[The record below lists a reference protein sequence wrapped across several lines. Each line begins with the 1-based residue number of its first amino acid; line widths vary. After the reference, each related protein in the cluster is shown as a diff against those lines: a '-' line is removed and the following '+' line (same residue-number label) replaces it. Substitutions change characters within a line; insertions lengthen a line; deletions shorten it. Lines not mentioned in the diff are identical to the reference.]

1 MRNRHA
7 DDAPAGEPSHRERHA
22 ANAGTGFERPQVKRG
37 ERPDAARFEA
47 QERSANT
54 HGGRRRASVRTRSN
68 AAGAGRGASSA
79 LGALSGKKIAIAAA
93 VVVALIALVLFISN
107 GAYSNSVTSKMAL
120 NDDAVTASLV
130 APDNDADASYVLVAA
145 DLQPN
150 DQIGYD
156 GASALDLVRIDPN
169 GPKVSVLAI
178 PANLQT
184 DLSNGEVAAI
194 GREQSIGGDAA
205 LIKEVSSYAGVD
217 IAHYVKIDR
226 AGLSSLVDSLGG
238 VDVDVPEEV
247 DDPHVAPT
255 YVAAGQQTLSGD
267 QAVSVAVAANYA
279 TGSSRKAQ
287 NNALLL
293 QAISAKLSSLSGF
306 DEMTAVDSLAGDI
319 KTDLSSD
326 ALRAL
331 LDQLSDYDFGSAIN
345 CVVPGSDSRND
356 DDQVEFYPSS
366 SSWNKMQTA
375 FSTGQD
381 PAAASNAEVAK
392 VDPSKYSVTVMNGA
406 GQTGAANQ
414 AADALKK
421 AGYTITKTGNTD
433 QAVYT
438 ETLVVYK
445 KKASKTAAQAVART
459 LGTGRAVSASIYYS
473 FDSDLEVIVGS
484 DYSAE

>member
-1 MRNRHA
+1 M
-7 DDAPAGEPSHRERHA
+7 
-22 ANAGTGFERPQVKRG
+22 
-37 ERPDAARFEA
+37 
-47 QERSANT
+47 
-54 HGGRRRASVRTRSN
+54 
-68 AAGAGRGASSA
+68 
-79 LGALSGKKIAIAAA
+79 
-93 VVVALIALVLFISN
+93 ALIALVAFIFT
-107 GAYSNSVTSKMAL
+107 GAYSSSVTSKMAID
-120 NDDAVTASLV
+120 DDAATSALA
-130 APDNDADASYVLVAA
+130 APANDTDAYYVLVAA
-145 DLQPN
+145 DLQPS

-156 GASALDLVRIDPN
+156 GASALDLVRMDPN

-194 GREQSIGGDAA
+194 GREQSIGGDEA
-205 LIKEVSSYAGVD
+205 LIKEVSAYTGVD

-226 AGLSSLVDSLGG
+226 AGLSALVDSLGG

-279 TGSSRKAQ
+279 TGSTRKAQ

-293 QAISAKLSSLSGF
+293 QAIAAKLAGLSGF
-306 DEMTAVDSLAGDI
+306 DEMTAVDSLSGDI

-326 ALRAL
+326 ALRSL
-331 LDQLSDYDFGSAIN
+331 LDQLGGYDFGSAVN

-356 DDQVEFYPSS
+356 DHQVEFYPSS

-375 FSTGQD
+375 FIAGQD
-381 PAAASNAEVAK
+381 PAAASDAAVAK
-392 VDPSKYSVTVMNGA
+392 VDPSKYTVEVMNGA

-445 KKASKTAAQAVART
+445 KKASKTAAQAVAKT
-459 LGTGRAVSASIYYS
+459 LGAGRAVSASIYYS
-473 FDSDLEVIVGS
+473 FDSDLKVVVGS
-484 DYSAE
+484 DYSAD

>member
-1 MRNRHA
+1 M
-7 DDAPAGEPSHRERHA
+7 
-22 ANAGTGFERPQVKRG
+22 
-37 ERPDAARFEA
+37 
-47 QERSANT
+47 
-54 HGGRRRASVRTRSN
+54 
-68 AAGAGRGASSA
+68 
-79 LGALSGKKIAIAAA
+79 
-93 VVVALIALVLFISN
+93 ALIALVAFIFT
-107 GAYSNSVTSKMAL
+107 GAYSSSVTSKMAID
-120 NDDAVTASLV
+120 DDAATSALA
-130 APDNDADASYVLVAA
+130 APANDTDAYYVLVAA
-145 DLQPN
+145 DLQPS

-156 GASALDLVRIDPN
+156 GASALDLVRMDPN

-194 GREQSIGGDAA
+194 GREQSIGGDEA
-205 LIKEVSSYAGVD
+205 LIKEVSAYTGVD

-226 AGLSSLVDSLGG
+226 AGLSALVDSLGG

-279 TGSSRKAQ
+279 TGSTRKAQ

-293 QAISAKLSSLSGF
+293 QAIAAKLAGLSGF
-306 DEMTAVDSLAGDI
+306 DEMTAVDSLSGDI

-326 ALRAL
+326 ALRSL
-331 LDQLSDYDFGSAIN
+331 LDQLGGYDFGSAVN

-356 DDQVEFYPSS
+356 DHQVEFYSSS

-375 FSTGQD
+375 FIAGQD
-381 PAAASNAEVAK
+381 PAAASDAAVAK
-392 VDPSKYSVTVMNGA
+392 VDPSKYTVEVMNGA

-445 KKASKTAAQAVART
+445 KKASKTAAQAVAKT
-459 LGTGRAVSASIYYS
+459 LGAGRAVSASIYYS
-473 FDSDLEVIVGS
+473 FDSDLKVVVGS
-484 DYSAE
+484 DYSAD